1 MDVEIENAL
10 PQSDFGKALKYAK
23 NLLKY
28 MNTYLTNSCL
38 EIDNNVAEH
47 AVKPFVI
54 IRKNQIFLNISKRA
68 RSSEIIYNIVETAKA
83 NSLVVERYLTYLFD
97 EISKLEIKDMNIL
110 KKFMP
115 CSTELPEN
123 LYSIPK
129 K

>member
-38 EIDNNVAEH
+38 EIDNNAAEH